1 MSNLKPCGCGDSPT
15 AVIGVDEVG
24 TCCLGCGIF
33 IYAETQEKA
42 DALWDDAMS
51 ARELREAK
59 PKFRPDYLCGKP
71 ECESNTRGLLL
82 EYSARIA
89 ELEAQNDFPRLPT
102 KASVEDSRRLGHL
115 FLSQE
120 ELDKL
125 YERFE
130 KETGKQLA
138 QREDGGKGWYIIWL
152 EAQVKAMRCC
162 GNCKNG
168 IVGQLDLE
176 NKTCMECADDDL
188 WQPRA
193 ASKEG

>member
-1 MSNLKPCGCGDSPT
+1 MNDLKPCGCG
-15 AVIGVDEVG
+15 
-24 TCCLGCGIF
+24 
-33 IYAETQEKA
+33 ETPK
-42 DALWDDAMS
+42 
-51 ARELREAK
+51 
-59 PKFRPDYLCGKP
+59 KFRPDYLCGKP

-102 KASVEDSRRLGHL
+102 KASVADLRRLGQL

-125 YERFE
+125 YEMFE

-138 QREDGGKGWYIIWL
+138 EREDGGKGWYIIWL

-162 GNCKNG
+162 ENCEYEERWAAVSGRPWPCNECE
-168 IVGQLDLE
+168 D
-176 NKTCMECADDDL
+176 NKC
-188 WQPRA
+188 WQPRPA
-193 ASKEG
+193 IKEG